1 MVLVKTG
8 TERNEWSKAFQVA
21 VLQKSI
27 GVAFA
32 RTYGFSLP
40 WKEEDTHLSLKTE
53 YEKFLAG
60 KAHMN

>member
-1 MVLVKTG
+1 
-8 TERNEWSKAFQVA
+8 VA

-40 WKEEDTHLSLKTE
+40 WKEKDTHSSLKISMQTSLQ
-53 YEKFLAG
+53 EKHIWIEG
-60 KAHMN
+60 YTSCHQTPNVY